1 MNNNFLKRIF
11 FDSASSA
18 ACLLELIAKSRF
30 RLLHHYVLAAAAMC
44 TKPREIIKL
53 AKQKFGFERDDEF

>member
-30 RLLHHYVLAAAAMC
+30 RLLHHYMLLQCVC